1 MMSKSMGIFM
11 DHANAHLIEFS
22 AEPIETTLI
31 SSDFTHEV
39 KIETLANSEY
49 TMHNKEQQQQNAFYK
64 KLGTAIKQYTNVL
77 LFGPTNAKVE
87 LLNMLKEDQGF
98 NNIKIDVKDSDKMT
112 ENQQYAFVKQH
123 FENPNRI

>member
-22 AEPIETTLI
+22 AEPIESTLI